1 MTKGS
6 HAGLACLISGA
17 VLSCLVSFNLLHEK
31 FDARLAL
38 KDAIIA
44 SLDAKLVISNNIM
57 IDGMKAIITRV
68 KEAIITSMHDELLS
82 TNAMVDSMTQEME
95 KLGVELVSK
104 NDKLQASN
112 EAIHSLEAKLAKKDE
127 IMIDGMKAISKNIMV
142 DGMTQEMEKLGVE
155 LVSNNTIV
163 ASSLDAKLASKNI
176 MIDGTKAIITPEWN
190 KERSKIDTM
199 WKARPSS
206 LKRRGNGLPKLSS
219 PV

>member
-44 SLDAKLVISNNIM
+44 SLDAKLVISKNVM
-57 IDGMKAIITRV
+57 IYGMKAFITRV
-68 KEAIITSMHDELLS
+68 KDAIITSMKELLPKNILVESMTKEMEKLYKLLESKNDKLQASNEAIHSLEAKLASKDAIIASMTDELLS

-104 NDKLQASN
+104 
-112 EAIHSLEAKLAKKDE
+112 
-127 IMIDGMKAISKNIMV
+127 
-142 DGMTQEMEKLGVE
+142 
-155 LVSNNTIV
+155 NTIV

-176 MIDGTKAIITPEWN
+176 MIDGTKAIITPERN

-199 WKARPSS
+199 WNHTRPSS
-206 LKRRGNGLPKLSS
+206 LKRST
-219 PV
+219 